1 VPDSR
6 KLIDARYPKR
16 LLYNC
21 SSRFY
26 LYNHSFQFKV
36 HLENTEENNL
46 HHIVIVGGGA
56 GGLELATRLGDSLG
70 KRKKAAITL
79 IDSTRTH
86 VWKPLLH
93 EIAAGSMNPDK
104 HQLEYM
110 AQAHWHHFRF
120 RLGRMD
126 GLNRAAKVVTIAPH
140 FDEDGA
146 EVIPRRTFKY
156 DTLVMAIGSTTNDF
170 GIKGALEHSIA
181 LDTQSQA
188 EKFHRRLHNA
198 LVRAQTQVAPI
209 HPGQLDVVIVGAG
222 ATGVELAA
230 ELHNTTRELAA
241 YGLDKIDA
249 ERDVKISIIEAS
261 ERLLPALPPKLSAA
275 VELELKKLHVQV
287 LTGERVTEVSDKGIT
302 THSGR
307 IIPSELVVW
316 AAGIK
321 APDFLKQLDGL
332 ETNRI
337 NQLVVKQTLES
348 SLDESIF
355 AFGDCAACPWIGH
368 EGNVPPRA
376 QAAHQQASLL
386 YKTMKK
392 RVANN
397 TDLPN
402 YRYRDYGSLVNLGRY
417 STVGSLMGALS
428 GGSMYI
434 EGLFARL
441 MYQSLYKMH
450 LMTLHG
456 VFEVALQTLAKLIT
470 RRTEPQVKLH

>member
-1 VPDSR
+1 M
-6 KLIDARYPKR
+6 
-16 LLYNC
+16 
-21 SSRFY
+21 
-26 LYNHSFQFKV
+26 
-36 HLENTEENNL
+36 ENTQENNL

-56 GGLELATRLGDSLG
+56 GGLELATRLGDGLG
-70 KRKKAAITL
+70 KKQKALITL

-93 EIAAGSMNPDK
+93 EIAAGSMSPEK
-104 HQLEYM
+104 HELEYM

-126 GLNRAAKVVTIAPH
+126 GLNRAAKEVTIAPY
-140 FDEDGA
+140 FDEEGV
-146 EVIPRRTFKY
+146 EVIARRTFKY
-156 DTLVMAIGSTTNDF
+156 DSLVIAIGSTTNDF

-181 LDTQSQA
+181 LDTQEQA

-198 LVRAQTQVAPI
+198 LLRAQTQTAPI
-209 HPGQLDVVIVGAG
+209 HAGQLEVVIVGAG

-241 YGLDKIDA
+241 YGLNKIDA
-249 ERDVKISIIEAS
+249 DRDIKISIIEAS
-261 ERLLPALPPKLSAA
+261 ERVLPALPPKLSDA
-275 VELELKKLHVQV
+275 VNLELRKLNVQV
-287 LTGERVTEVSDKGIT
+287 FAGERVTEVSEKGVH

-307 IIPSELVVW
+307 FYPSELVVW

-321 APDFLKQLDGL
+321 APEFLKQLDGL

-337 NQLVVKQTLES
+337 NQLVVKQTLQTT
-348 SLDESIF
+348 LDDSIF

-368 EGNVPPRA
+368 DGNVPPRA

-386 YKTMKK
+386 AKSMKK
-392 RVANN
+392 RAGNDIN
-397 TDLPN
+397 LPI
-402 YRYRDYGSLVNLGRY
+402 YHYRDYGSLVNLGRY

-428 GGSMYI
+428 GGNMYI
-434 EGLFARL
+434 QGMFARL

-456 VFEVALQTLAKLIT
+456 MAEVVLQTLARMIT
-470 RRTEPQVKLH
+470 RRTEPKVKLH